1 METGNR
7 KIFQISCI
15 FFICIFL
22 ASTYLAA
29 QKMDSAAQWTVTNI
43 KVPIY
48 QEGRDIPFL
57 LLLGDKARPVGVRL
71 EMRGVVIQWLGDSVE
86 DIRGTVATPI
96 AVYDKSTNTVSGN
109 KKITYRSKEID
120 VDGIGFD
127 VDNEKKILHIRSNV
141 KVVIKGD
148 LSSLKQIK
156 ARKKKLSLSSG
167 KKEADQQSKTG
178 LRKLLEEIKKEKNK
192 DEKIQ

>member
-1 METGNR
+1 LSLIVGT
-7 KIFQISCI
+7 
-15 FFICIFL
+15 L
-22 ASTYLAA
+22 ALACCESSLFA
-29 QKMDSAAQWTVTNI
+29 QKMDAAAQWTVTNI

-71 EMRGVVIQWLGDSVE
+71 EMRGVVIKWLGDSVE
-86 DIRGTVATPI
+86 DVRGTVATEL

-120 VDGIGFD
+120 LDGIGFD
-127 VDNEKKILHIRSNV
+127 VDNEKRLLHIRSKV

-148 LSSLKQIK
+148 LSSLKQIRTRK
-156 ARKKKLSLSSG
+156 KKKLSLSSD
-167 KKEADQQSKTG
+167 KKKAGRKSNKG

-192 DEKIQ
+192 DKKIQ